1 MTKNSRAKVKA
12 DALDNATGLF
22 LDTNKSPARNVNKLD
37 NRGSHF
43 YLAMYWAQ
51 ELAKQSMDRD
61 LQAKFAP
68 IAASLLNNETK
79 IVDELNSVQGNAVD
93 IEGYY
98 APNTAKTVD
107 SMRPSSTLNDIIN
120 AI

>member
-51 ELAKQSMDRD
+51 ALAEQKKRC
-61 LQAKFAP
+61 
-68 IAASLLNNETK
+68 IACC
-79 IVDELNSVQGNAVD
+79 
-93 IEGYY
+93 
-98 APNTAKTVD
+98 
-107 SMRPSSTLNDIIN
+107 
-120 AI
+120 